1 MQRRRRIRALAYI
14 SLVVTAVAWTV
25 SSGGAPLPGAP
36 DLSPVSAVSLV
47 SVVVHPRRPRNNAS
61 AGRLSPPAA
70 FNFSWQMVN
79 ESDALTGTTK
89 RVRLFESGRMISV
102 DRARAIECLRGRHIV
117 YIGDSHSRASYMSL
131 VHWLHTGGWYSEV
144 AWEDVRQWFPHGGG
158 LPYFQNTTR
167 ALRRHDGSSYEFC
180 DCIFEHSEY
189 KENRMYRD
197 WRRGI
202 SISFLQARSP
212 PDMHGFWPRWLS
224 PDGCTSPAHL
234 TGGRCKGS
242 RQQGCE
248 AGKCA
253 RHSNA
258 SHNFG
263 FRNIFEQGI
272 SFPIDYFGGN
282 GSVHTIVLNSGAWG
296 ALDGNRPHDDTYA
309 RIATAYANASALARA
324 RGVQQLVW
332 RATMAMATG
341 QGKCANESRMFP
353 ILRSAGWRVIDAFH
367 PTVAMYGLPQG
378 TFPGGYY
385 DNSHITQAYHR
396 GMTELYLTELLDDC
410 L

>member
-1 MQRRRRIRALAYI
+1 
-14 SLVVTAVAWTV
+14 
-25 SSGGAPLPGAP
+25 
-36 DLSPVSAVSLV
+36 
-47 SVVVHPRRPRNNAS
+47 
-61 AGRLSPPAA
+61 
-70 FNFSWQMVN
+70 MVN
-79 ESDALTGTTK
+79 ESDALTGIHAN
-89 RVRLFESGRMISV
+89 RVRLFESGWMIAL
-102 DRARAIECLRGRHIV
+102 DRTRALECLRDRHIV

-167 ALRRHDGSSYEFC
+167 TLRRHDGSSYEFC
-180 DCIFEHSEY
+180 DCIFANHEY

-197 WRRGI
+197 WHRGL

-212 PDMHGFWPRWLS
+212 PDMHGFWPRLLS
-224 PDGCTSPAHL
+224 PDGCTGPAHQ
-234 TGGRCKGS
+234 TGDRCIGS
-242 RQQGCE
+242 SQQGCD
-248 AGKCA
+248 AGECA
-253 RHSNA
+253 SNTNA
-258 SHNFG
+258 SCNFG
-263 FRNIFEQGI
+263 YRNIFEQGT

-296 ALDGNRPHDDTYA
+296 ALDGNRQHDDTYA
-309 RIATAYANASALARA
+309 RIATAYANATALARA
-324 RGVQQLVW
+324 RGVQKLVW

-353 ILRSAGWRVIDAFH
+353 ILRKAGWRVIDAFH
-367 PTVAMYGLPQG
+367 PTAAMWGLPHG
-378 TFPGGYY
+378 TFPAGYY
-385 DNSHITQAYHR
+385 DNSHITQAFHR